1 MGDDT
6 RFMKVKWLGVV
17 RTKHPEMSK
26 NRIDR
31 AEHFRGLGAWVSQ
44 SSSRSTVKD
53 KESERTEEE
62 LWRVDAEGSLF
73 T

>member
-1 MGDDT
+1 MGDDK
-6 RFMKVKWLGVV
+6 RFTKVKWLGIL
-17 RTKHPEMSK
+17 RTKQPELSK

-31 AEHFRGLGAWVSQ
+31 AEHFSGLGAWVSQ
-44 SSSRSTVKD
+44 SSSRSTAKD

-62 LWRVDAEGSLF
+62 LWRVDAKVSLF